1 MPFGHMFATH
11 IRHQLKELYISIGI
25 FSFAA
30 SLITIFEPIFLY
42 QHGFPIWAIALYYA
56 IHYALYVVLLPVG
69 GKVASQYGL
78 EKSIVFSLPF
88 FILYFVSL
96 AIIPSF
102 PLAILGVIMFLTLH
116 KILYWP
122 AYYAIFARFSDSN
135 NRGTELSWLGVF
147 HYGATI
153 GGPAIGGF
161 IATVW
166 GFPALFLSAGALVL
180 FSGIPLIAVKQV
192 YGKSDF
198 SYKSPWEMLF
208 RIEYRK
214 TFIATLGWGE
224 NLIDVVFWPLFLFFV
239 LGSLDS
245 LGIYMSISLV
255 VMTLMGFYIGKSAD
269 HQKRATVLR
278 TYLPFM
284 AIDYIFRIFAVTPV
298 RIIFTDSIARVSQ
311 IGVVL
316 PMMYKIYS
324 QAKGTASLEFMV
336 AFEIVLAIAKA
347 GTAVLIMLLFI
358 LLPMQ
363 AAFIAT
369 FCLGMVLSL
378 FYSRV

>member
-1 MPFGHMFATH
+1 MPFRHMFAMH
-11 IRHQLKELYISIGI
+11 IRHQLKELYMSIGI

-42 QHGFPIWAIALYYA
+42 QQGFPVWAIALYFA
-56 IHYALYVVLLPVG
+56 IHYTLYVLLLPFG

-96 AIIPSF
+96 AAVPTM
-102 PLAILGVIMFLTLH
+102 PLAVLGAIVFLTLF

-122 AYYAIFARFSDSN
+122 AYYTIFARFSDAD
-135 NRGTELSWLGVF
+135 NRGKELSWLGVF
-147 HYGATI
+147 QYGATI

-161 IATVW
+161 IATMW
-166 GFPALFLSAGALVL
+166 GFPTLFLAVGVLVL

-192 YGKSDF
+192 YRKSDF
-198 SYKSPWEMLF
+198 SYGSPWEMIA

-245 LGIYMSISLV
+245 LGVYLSLSLV
-255 VMTLMGFYIGKSAD
+255 VMTLMGFYIGNLAQQNKKES
-269 HQKRATVLR
+269 VLR

-284 AIDYIFRIFAVTPV
+284 AINYIFRIFAVSPI

-316 PMMYKIYS
+316 PLMYKIYS
-324 QAKGTASLEFMV
+324 QAKGTQSLQFMV

-347 GTAVLIMLLFI
+347 GTAI
-358 LLPMQ
+358 LVAVFFMFLPMQ
-363 AAFIAT
+363 TAFIAT
-369 FCLGMVLSL
+369 FGLAMLLSL
-378 FYSRV
+378 FYARV